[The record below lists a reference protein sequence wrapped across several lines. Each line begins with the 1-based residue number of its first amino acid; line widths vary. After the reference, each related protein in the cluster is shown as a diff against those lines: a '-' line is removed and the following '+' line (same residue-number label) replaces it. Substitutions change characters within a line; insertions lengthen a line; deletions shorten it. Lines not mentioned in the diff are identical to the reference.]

1 MAWQLHYTSARSA
14 NRSGFQ
20 FTAVSPGLPPG
31 TEAVVSPYLGYRPPP
46 DAPPSPGPRE
56 LADLPVSLGYDV
68 VDVAGE
74 RRLLV
79 RSRYLGRDYS
89 GRFGN
94 FLAHAVVADPA
105 ELEGLR
111 PIEFW
116 GAPFWADSPAE
127 DLPLLE
133 DPPPGDAFDP
143 ETLGRWLAALDHD
156 PYARLAALVDAVCST
171 RERVILVSRDGEEI
185 ARWIAVLS
193 YSLPVARAAR
203 LSFTTYTADPVS
215 CPHRLAG
222 TTPDVWASLRT
233 DHTAHALDAPAP
245 PHEPSRYAEAVTGLW
260 RTLDLEGLDGLAELA
275 EVVEDGLEGA
285 AVLMSLCR
293 EEEAGQEAQELALPL
308 LRHDSLPSWVWPRLP
323 VDGLSFD
330 LAAAVNRRS
339 PDAEQARAAGERC
352 ARLVLSTPELRTRM
366 DDFALEDPAELLAD
380 LTRRMPRAQSLPLLA
395 ELAVVAERL
404 GVPPVRET
412 IGRGAFALVNPEYLR
427 DGQKL
432 ASADDVVTAVETLT
446 GRARRTLLAGIVH
459 GLERGGAQRR
469 RDVMTGRVC
478 DLLAEHV
485 DDCPLRLA
493 PEVRLH
499 MLRSLAA
506 RHGVLGEPTLRLAE
520 ALPPNSAAEG
530 LLTARDVPGERDPK
544 AAARALERVD
554 GALAG
559 PAVQAVADALTGR
572 SPAFRAALVSVLD
585 ERVRDLLVHR
595 WIQTARQ
602 RSERFE
608 LVGVALRAPGT
619 PLDDWVREQLRKR
632 FTLLQL
638 ETYFRD
644 DQKLRAALRELRE

>member
-14 NRSGFQ
+14 DRSGFQ

-31 TEAVVSPYLGYRPPP
+31 AEAAVSPYLGYRPPP
-46 DAPPSPGPRE
+46 DSPPSPGARE
-56 LADLPVSLGYDV
+56 LEELPVSLGYDV

-94 FLAHAVVADPA
+94 FLAHAVVADPS

-116 GAPFWADSPAE
+116 GAPFWADSPGT
-127 DLPLLE
+127 DLPVLE
-133 DPPPGDAFDP
+133 YPPPGDAFDP
-143 ETLGRWLAALDHD
+143 ETLGRWLASLDHD
-156 PYARLAALVDAVCST
+156 PHARLASLVDAVCSSS
-171 RERVILVSRDGEEI
+171 ERIVLVSRDGEEI

-203 LSFTTYTADPVS
+203 LSFTTYTADPAS
-215 CPHRLAG
+215 CPHRLCG

-233 DHTAHALDAPAP
+233 DQTAHVLDAPAP
-245 PHEPSRYAEAVTGLW
+245 AHEPSRYARAVTELW
-260 RTLDLEGLDGLAELA
+260 RTLDLEGLDCLAELA
-275 EVVEDGLEGA
+275 EVLDDGLEGA
-285 AVLMSLCR
+285 AALLGLSR
-293 EEEAGQEAQELALPL
+293 AEDTGEEAQELALPL
-308 LRHDSLPSWVWPRLP
+308 VLDRALPSWVWPRLP
-323 VDGLSFD
+323 VEVLSFD

-339 PDAEQARAAGERC
+339 PDADQARAAGERC
-352 ARLVLSTPELRTRM
+352 ARLVLSTPSLRTRM
-366 DDFALEDPAELLAD
+366 DDFTLEDPAELAAD
-380 LTRRMPRAQSLPLLA
+380 VTRRMPRAPSLPLLA

-404 GVPPVRET
+404 GVPPARET
-412 IGRGAFALVNPEYLR
+412 VGRGAYAFLDPEHLG
-427 DGQKL
+427 DGQRL
-432 ASADDVVTAVETLT
+432 ASADDVVTAVGTLT
-446 GRARRTLLAGIVH
+446 GEARTILLAGVVH
-459 GLERGGAQRR
+459 GLEKGGALRR

-478 DLLAEHV
+478 DLLAEHAR
-485 DDCPLRLA
+485 DCPLRST
-493 PEVRLH
+493 PEVSLH

-506 RHGVLGEPTLRLAE
+506 RHGVLGEPTLGLAE
-520 ALPPNSAAEG
+520 ALPRNSAAEG

-544 AAARALERVD
+544 DAARALERVG

-559 PAVQAVADALTGR
+559 PAVQAVADALTRR
-572 SPAFRAALVSVLD
+572 SPAFRAALVSALD

-595 WIQTARQ
+595 WMETARQ
-602 RSERFE
+602 RSERFD

-619 PLDDWVREQLRKR
+619 PLDGWVREQLRKR
-632 FTLLQL
+632 FTVLQL